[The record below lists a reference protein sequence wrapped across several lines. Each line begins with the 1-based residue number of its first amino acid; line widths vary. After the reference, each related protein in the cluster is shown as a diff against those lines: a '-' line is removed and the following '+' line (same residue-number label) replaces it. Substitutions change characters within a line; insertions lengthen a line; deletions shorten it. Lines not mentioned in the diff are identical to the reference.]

1 MFYFLCKNS
10 GIHHALCPNPGKFC
24 PKSAVKAAFEKKGG
38 EKSSDDFEESPL
50 SRALRRASSPE
61 GTPYGDAAKF
71 LVSTKAV
78 PLGKVAANEVSRR
91 KG

>member
-1 MFYFLCKNS
+1 M
-10 GIHHALCPNPGKFC
+10 H
-24 PKSAVKAAFEKKGG
+24 SAQFRANFAQNQPSKRLLRKKV
-38 EKSSDDFEESPL
+38 EKSHLMTLRRAPL
-50 SRALRRASSPE
+50 SRALRRDSSPK

>member
-1 MFYFLCKNS
+1 M
-10 GIHHALCPNPGKFC
+10 
-24 PKSAVKAAFEKKGG
+24 
-38 EKSSDDFEESPL
+38 SDDFGNNPL
-50 SRALRRASSPE
+50 SHALRRASSPK
-61 GTPYGDAAKF
+61 GTPYGATAKF

>member
-1 MFYFLCKNS
+1 M
-10 GIHHALCPNPGKFC
+10 
-24 PKSAVKAAFEKKGG
+24 
-38 EKSSDDFEESPL
+38 SDDFGGDPL
-50 SRALRRASSPE
+50 SRALRRDSSPK